1 MCAASG
7 RTNYRY
13 GNQERCF
20 VHDKLSHKKVA
31 KESDS
36 MLPNT
41 EFGLCAETKQHW
53 WDMKGYNVVTGAVSL
68 RMLQRL
74 VQWDPASMLTRQTGW
89 WCMMSSRE
97 HNDGFTT
104 LFWIGFTRG
113 KKNPKS
119 PIYKDGCGCVTWPS
133 SWTERNMPHST
144 STTTT
149 DMQTNPQQFMLYKQT
164 RQQIRGRHPPGFLF
178 FFVFKWGKNKRK
190 NAKMKRCV
198 PSSQA
203 PSAPFHAG
211 SLRNINSRFSASGKQ
226 TKTNEYLIFS
236 KHFYLPHHHLCIF
249 SSG

>member
-36 MLPNT
+36 TLPNT

-89 WCMMSSRE
+89 CCMMSSRE

-104 LFWIGFTRG
+104 LFWIGFTRR
-113 KKNPKS
+113 KKTQKGPFVKMAVAALHALAARQRGIC
-119 PIYKDGCGCVTWPS
+119 PTAPPAPPPTC
-133 SWTERNMPHST
+133 
-144 STTTT
+144 
-149 DMQTNPQQFMLYKQT
+149 KQT
-164 RQQIRGRHPPGFLF
+164 HNSSCCTNKHASKSEEDIPLF
-178 FFVFKWGKNKRK
+178 FYLFFFKWGKNKRK